1 MTPAKSSPAPLN
13 MLIPCAAAAAAVF
26 VLDFWLVPNSIAGGL
41 HALPVLLASR
51 VSRKAAAVVAGACAL
66 LACAAWGLAVG
77 AGSLA
82 ALLVSLVVIAG
93 AGVSAFW
100 PASSGEMADVH
111 RQLQD
116 SWYEA
121 QMRAA
126 TLEELA
132 RELDEAR
139 NRALEAARTKSEF
152 LANMSHEIRTP
163 MTAILGSSEVLL
175 DLIDAEAAPPDVTEL
190 LASIRVNGEHLLNLL
205 NDILSL
211 SKIEAGKLP
220 TEQVRCSPAQL
231 AFETRR
237 VLGTR
242 ARQKGLV
249 FKVEFP
255 TAVPEWT
262 ETDPTRV
269 RQILLN
275 LVGNAIK
282 FTAEG
287 EIGLR
292 VGFDSSQ
299 EIPRLV
305 YEVTDTGIGMSPEQL
320 DRVFEA
326 FQQAESSTSRR
337 FGGTGLGLTISRR
350 MAELLGGDVEVQSTL
365 GKGSVFRLRIPHI
378 GVAPLVENPSDTSA
392 TAAAARQRRQVE
404 LNGSVLV
411 ADDMPEG
418 RRLLQFML
426 QRAGANVE
434 LAEDGQ
440 VAYERVMRARES
452 GRPFDVVLMD
462 IQMPGADGTSSMQ
475 MLRDAGYQ
483 GLIVAVTAQSME
495 GERERCLALGF
506 DDYLAKPYRRD
517 QVLEL
522 VAALL
527 DRMRNKTPE
536 Q

>member
-1 MTPAKSSPAPLN
+1 MKPAKRSPSDLN
-13 MLIPCAAAAAAVF
+13 LLLCCGAAAAAVF
-26 VLDFWLVPNSIAGGL
+26 VLDLWLVPESIAGAL

-51 VSRKAAAVVAGACAL
+51 VSRRVAGIVAGACAV
-66 LACAAWGLAVG
+66 LACMAWGIAVG
-77 AGSLA
+77 AGSPVSLA
-82 ALLVSLVVIAG
+82 ISLVVIGAA
-93 AGVSAFW
+93 AGVAFW
-100 PASSGEMADVH
+100 PAAGGEMDDVH

-139 NRALEAARTKSEF
+139 TRALEAARTKSEF

-175 DLIDAEAAPPDVTEL
+175 DLIDAETASADVTDL
-190 LASIRVNGEHLLNLL
+190 LASIRVNGEHLLSLL

-237 VLGTR
+237 VLGAR
-242 ARQKGLV
+242 ARQKGLT

-292 VGFDSSQ
+292 VGFDASQ

-350 MAELLGGDVEVQSTL
+350 MAELLGGDVEAQSVL
-365 GKGSVFRLRIPHI
+365 GKGSVFRLRIPHV
-378 GVAPLVENPSDTSA
+378 GAAPLVENPADTSA
-392 TAAAARQRRQVE
+392 TSASSSQRRQIE
-404 LNGSVLV
+404 ISGSILV

-426 QRAGANVE
+426 ERAGGTVE

-440 VAYERVMRARES
+440 VAYERVLRARES

-475 MLRDAGYQ
+475 MLRDAGYE

-495 GERERCLALGF
+495 GERERCLAQGF
-506 DDYLAKPYRRD
+506 DEYLSKPYRRD
-517 QVLEL
+517 QVLDL
-522 VAALL
+522 VAILL
-527 DRMRNKTPE
+527 DRARNKPPE
-536 Q
+536 A